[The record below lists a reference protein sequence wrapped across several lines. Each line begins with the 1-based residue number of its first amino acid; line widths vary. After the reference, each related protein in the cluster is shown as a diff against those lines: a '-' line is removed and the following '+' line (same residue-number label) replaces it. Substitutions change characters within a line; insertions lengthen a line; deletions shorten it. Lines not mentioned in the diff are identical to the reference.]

1 MRKWLLFMIILYVS
15 IYKYRLI
22 FILCLES
29 YLNVL
34 NKMCSKEFNMII
46 DVMVKE
52 NSKFEI
58 LKCYLLSDGFDWMF
72 LFIEEYE

>member
-1 MRKWLLFMIILYVS
+1 
-15 IYKYRLI
+15 
-22 FILCLES
+22 
-29 YLNVL
+29 
-34 NKMCSKEFNMII
+34 MII